1 MKLLIQIIFLVIPLA
16 FSAPAFAQDYTIS
29 EKSDRINSAKYDGY
43 AIQVSGPLEKVTDQ
57 IYNYLKERSKVRRK
71 RNYYSVTEFKM
82 DKLSLDSTE
91 VFLKISDKDNGSQ
104 LWMATETLGLNDERV
119 DEINKSI
126 REELVLM
133 ARSYYVHQQEL
144 KIHEAEAAAQVISK
158 KQQNLI
164 EQHSS
169 LTKSLEEAEARK
181 IELENMLEANKLK
194 IASLKQQIID
204 NKAEQDTTYINLQKV
219 NSVIE
224 GHKEALKRIN

>member
-104 LWMATETLGLNDERV
+104 LWMATETLGLKDERV
-119 DEINKSI
+119 DFT
-126 REELVLM
+126 
-133 ARSYYVHQQEL
+133 
-144 KIHEAEAAAQVISK
+144 AA
-158 KQQNLI
+158 
-164 EQHSS
+164 
-169 LTKSLEEAEARK
+169 
-181 IELENMLEANKLK
+181 
-194 IASLKQQIID
+194 
-204 NKAEQDTTYINLQKV
+204 
-219 NSVIE
+219 
-224 GHKEALKRIN
+224 